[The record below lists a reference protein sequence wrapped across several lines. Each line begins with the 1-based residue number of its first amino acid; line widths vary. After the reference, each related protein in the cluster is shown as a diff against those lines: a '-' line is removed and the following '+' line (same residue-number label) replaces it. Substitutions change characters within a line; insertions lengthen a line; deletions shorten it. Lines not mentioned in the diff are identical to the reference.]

1 LIGRKLPEN
10 SLARRDNEDKVK
22 QDETQLSA
30 IKTLISRAAEYPQK
44 ELNRSYLAL
53 PRGAFYAECQRFDRL
68 VI

>member
-1 LIGRKLPEN
+1 MIFAANSLAKRDGTKLIGRKLPEN

-53 PRGAFYAECQRFDRL
+53 
-68 VI
+68 